1 MATSKAFAESISA
14 VRQPDFPDLV
24 RHDYLLTEGRNCLS
38 HLTCQED
45 IICMEPA
52 SCFRE
57 RK

>member
-14 VRQPDFPDLV
+14 VRQPDPDLV
-24 RHDYLLTEGRNCLS
+24 RHDYLLTEGRKCLS

>member
-1 MATSKAFAESISA
+1 MAASKTFAKSIYA

-24 RHDYLLTEGRNCLS
+24 RRDYLLTEGRKCISN
-38 HLTCQED
+38 LTCQED

-57 RK
+57 CK

>member
-1 MATSKAFAESISA
+1 MAASKTFAESIYA

-24 RHDYLLTEGRNCLS
+24 KRDYLLTEGRKCISN
-38 HLTCQED
+38 LTCQED

-57 RK
+57 CK

>member
-1 MATSKAFAESISA
+1 MAASKTFAESIYA

-24 RHDYLLTEGRNCLS
+24 RRDYLLTEGRKCISN
-38 HLTCQED
+38 LTCQED

-57 RK
+57 CK